1 MDRLE
6 KTQLVVEA
14 ALDRK
19 AEEIVALDVREIS
32 SFADVFV
39 IATGRSDRQVQAIA
53 DAISQAAK
61 AAGEAPLG
69 VEGHRE
75 GRWVLIDLSDVVVHV
90 VQPEIREHYEIE
102 RLWSDAPRIELPGG
116 AQAAAGERSAQ

>member
-19 AEEIVALDVREIS
+19 AEDIVALDVREIS

-69 VEGHRE
+69 VEGYQE
-75 GRWVLIDLSDVVVHV
+75 GRWVLIDLADVVVHV
-90 VQPEIREHYEIE
+90 FQPETRDRYEIE
-102 RLWSDAPRIELPGG
+102 LLWSDARRIELPRV
-116 AQAAAGERSAQ
+116 AQTAVGERSAQ